1 MNIDNYPHITIAEDG
16 SLCSTGQHHP
26 RFLRVLYDALLHL
39 GYNGDVPV
47 YRGHMSMA
55 HGQDRCEVSVMIP
68 LSPMEPWGA
77 TVVGV
82 ELDET
87 VKQAAHIT
95 LTTLCESR
103 LNNTAAMPITLFP
116 ICKQEDPMWKQR
128 LQAVT
133 DPDGH
138 HFHADM
144 AAMTEYAQY
153 MFNLQQNTIKT
164 VVQQR
169 LRLTLL
175 EQHVDGLR
183 HENAILR
190 SGTLSLSGQDRELQV
205 VYHRL
210 SKAEH
215 RWHYARQLLDAARA
229 MVDERTHMIIHLS
242 TTSSSRILT
251 SRRGQRRSPLSSSS
265 FRCHQRPQHLQH
277 PLILTQSQML
287 MRSR

>member
-1 MNIDNYPHITIAEDG
+1 
-16 SLCSTGQHHP
+16 
-26 RFLRVLYDALLHL
+26 
-39 GYNGDVPV
+39 
-47 YRGHMSMA
+47 
-55 HGQDRCEVSVMIP
+55 
-68 LSPMEPWGA
+68 
-77 TVVGV
+77 
-82 ELDET
+82 
-87 VKQAAHIT
+87 
-95 LTTLCESR
+95 
-103 LNNTAAMPITLFP
+103 
-116 ICKQEDPMWKQR
+116 MWKQR

-153 MFNLQQNTIKT
+153 MFNLQQNTVKT

-175 EQHVDGLR
+175 EQHIDGLR

-190 SGTLSLSGQDRELQV
+190 SGTLSPSGQDRELQV
-205 VYHRL
+205 MYHRL

-229 MVDERTHMIIHLS
+229 MVDERTHTIIHLS
-242 TTSSSRILT
+242 TTSSSKILT